1 MSGAAGLS
9 AAKRRRTTGV
19 GMSPQSVQS
28 QHVPTPPTTPSTQV
42 SPMQILQRHEIRLN
56 ELTKYVDE
64 VSAEQER
71 GTGSVREGSGSVVV
85 DNSEELEFIRNRMVQ
100 MEQHM
105 LGLEALIQKVQT
117 FAMETNTHFMKQ
129 DKTINDETINDKIIN
144 DETINDDTIN
154 DDDEL
159 SVFNGNSIDEIGEKS
174 EDEIGEKSVGFSVDD
189 NIDSTD

>member
-56 ELTKYVDE
+56 ELTKHVDE

-129 DKTINDETINDKIIN
+129 DKTIND
-144 DETINDDTIN
+144 
-154 DDDEL
+154 DDEL

>member
-129 DKTINDETINDKIIN
+129 DKTINDETINDK
-144 DETINDDTIN
+144 TIN

-174 EDEIGEKSVGFSVDD
+174 EDEIGEKSVDEIGEKSVGFSVDD

>member
-56 ELTKYVDE
+56 ELTKHVDE

-129 DKTINDETINDKIIN
+129 DKTINDKTIND
-144 DETINDDTIN
+144 ETIN